1 MCGLG
6 TRSKQRQF
14 HKEISKQDQFY
25 NEMKERGFLVLKQ
38 NGTPHDTK
46 QLWTFVKRLAERAEA
61 LKKSKGRKTGEEAFT
76 KHMNTQFPTLL
87 CLIKKK
93 PPPSNQQPRG
103 MI

>member
-46 QLWTFVKRLAERAEA
+46 QLWNLVRNLAKRAVA
-61 LKKSKGRKTGEEAFT
+61 LRKSAGRKTGEEALT

-87 CLIKKK
+87 CLEKKE

>member
-6 TRSKQRQF
+6 ARSKQGHF
-14 HKEISKQDQFY
+14 SNENSKQDQFY

-46 QLWTFVKRLAERAEA
+46 QLWTFVRKLAKQAAALRKSAGRTTGKEA
-61 LKKSKGRKTGEEAFT
+61 LT

-87 CLIKKK
+87 CLEKKE